1 MLWQSSFRKA
11 VGRTG
16 KQKHEH
22 GKGAGRKGSMGTEKA
37 QEGEESMSMG
47 KVWLVGAGP
56 GDVGLF
62 TLKGLETLKAA
73 EVVVYDSLVGTGVLS
88 QIPESARCIDVGKRA
103 SRHTMPQE
111 SINEILTEEAKKG
124 YRVVRLK
131 GGDPFLF
138 GRGGEEL
145 ELLVKEGIPYE
156 IIPGVT
162 SSIAVPAYNGI
173 PVTHRDFTSSLHI
186 ITGHR
191 KQGEDYDI
199 DFEALVRTKGTFV
212 FLMGV
217 SALKDICASL
227 LKAGMDADMPAAILQ
242 KGTTAGQKR
251 IIATVSTLEEEVKR
265 QGIETPAIIVV
276 GRVCGLAREFAWYE
290 KLPLFGCKVVV
301 TRPREL
307 VSAMAGKLRLLGSE
321 VLELPAIR
329 TAPVG
334 DLSSL
339 HKAFSKLNSYHWI
352 AFTSPTGV
360 RVFFEEMHRART
372 DVRQLSGVKMA
383 AIGSGTQKALEERGF
398 FPDLVPEI
406 FDGEALGKALCR
418 ELKGDEH
425 ILIPRARIGN
435 QEMIHALREKPNL
448 VVEDIATY
456 DTFYETQE
464 LIDQK
469 KAFEAGEIF
478 CAVFTSAS
486 TVRGFVEATSG
497 LDYTRVRAACIGK
510 QTKAAADEYGMETY
524 MAKKA
529 TMDSLVELVIELK
542 ERAAGKQE
550 EQ

>member
-1 MLWQSSFRKA
+1 
-11 VGRTG
+11 
-16 KQKHEH
+16 
-22 GKGAGRKGSMGTEKA
+22 
-37 QEGEESMSMG
+37 MSIG

-62 TLKGLETLKAA
+62 TLKGLKTLKSAQ
-73 EVVVYDSLVGTGVLS
+73 VVVYDSLVGPGVLS
-88 QIPESARCIDVGKRA
+88 QIPQTARCIDVGKRA
-103 SRHTMPQE
+103 SNHTMPQE
-111 SINEILTEEAKKG
+111 RINEILAEEAKKG
-124 YRVVRLK
+124 YQVVRLK

-156 IIPGVT
+156 IVPGVT
-162 SSIAVPAYNGI
+162 SPVAVPAYNGI
-173 PVTHRDFTSSLHI
+173 PVTHRDLTSSLHI
-186 ITGHR
+186 ITGHK
-191 KQGEDYDI
+191 KQGADYDI
-199 DFEALVRTKGTFV
+199 DFEALVRTKGTLV

-217 SALKDICASL
+217 SALGDILNAL
-227 LKAGMDADMPAAILQ
+227 LAAGMDKDMPAAVLQ
-242 KGTTAGQKR
+242 KGTTSGQKR
-251 IIATVSTLEEEVKR
+251 IIATVSTLEEEAKR
-265 QGIETPAIIVV
+265 QGVETPAIIVV

-307 VSAMAGKLRLLGSE
+307 VSAMAEKLRVLGSE

-329 TAPVG
+329 TEAVR
-334 DLSSL
+334 DLSPL
-339 HKAFSKLNSYHWI
+339 HRAFSQLNSYHWI

-360 RVFFEEMHRART
+360 RIFFEEMYRAGT
-372 DVRQLSGVKMA
+372 DVRKLCRVKIA
-383 AIGSGTQKALEERGF
+383 AIGGGTQKALEERGF
-398 FPDLVPEI
+398 FPNLVPEI
-406 FDGEALGKALCR
+406 YDGESLGKALCR
-418 ELKGDEH
+418 ELRGDEH
-425 ILIPRARIGN
+425 ILIPRARMGN
-435 QEMIHALREKPNL
+435 QEMICALQEKPDL

-464 LIDQK
+464 VIDQK

-486 TVRGFVEATSG
+486 TVRGFVEATPG
-497 LDYTRVRAACIGK
+497 LNYTRVRAACIGK

-524 MAKKA
+524 MARKA

-542 ERAAGKQE
+542 EKEAGRKE